1 MGLITYIM
9 ALAAAKA
16 TPILGHSSGS
26 TTNNTVPSTP
36 SLPIE
41 NDTAQIVDYVIGQAK
56 NLVLLLV
63 EDNAEKLPK
72 WLLNYLR
79 KSIDRNPKKG
89 TEYKVPTFYVLY
101 KLHKLS
107 ISRIAELCTNPLLD
121 LPTRPVTA
129 NFCWCTQFLAVFV
142 AKTLQ
147 PLVKRLPEFTKDS
160 NAINRI
166 LSTTVVPAGTLLISF
181 DVERLYPLIPLTACL
196 DLTRWHMRRA
206 NLPRYLVDITIACL
220 DLVLHYNFCSFNW
233 QNFHQIV
240 GFATGEH
247 VGLRL
252 QTCTFT
258 SSCARAL
265 NAPPNTYFYTDASL
279 MVSYFGKALGL
290 RPSSSYTISTQIFDI
305 RNRDIVGRGDEGP
318 GAC

>member
-1 MGLITYIM
+1 M
-9 ALAAAKA
+9 
-16 TPILGHSSGS
+16 
-26 TTNNTVPSTP
+26 
-36 SLPIE
+36 
-41 NDTAQIVDYVIGQAK
+41 
-56 NLVLLLV
+56 LLLV

-101 KLHKLS
+101 KLHKLF

-220 DLVLHYNFCSFNW
+220 DLVLHYNFCSFNG
-233 QNFHQIV
+233 QISPDRR
-240 GFATGEH
+240 
-247 VGLRL
+247 LRYG
-252 QTCTFT
+252 
-258 SSCARAL
+258 SS
-265 NAPPNTYFYTDASL
+265 
-279 MVSYFGKALGL
+279 VWG
-290 RPSSSYTISTQIFDI
+290 
-305 RNRDIVGRGDEGP
+305 
-318 GAC
+318 